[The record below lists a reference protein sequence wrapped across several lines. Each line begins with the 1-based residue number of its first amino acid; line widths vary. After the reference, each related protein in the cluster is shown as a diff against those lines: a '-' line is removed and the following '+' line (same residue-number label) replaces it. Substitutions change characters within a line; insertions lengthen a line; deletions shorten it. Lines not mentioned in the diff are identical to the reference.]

1 MPNTLTGASA
11 ANMDVVAGPPPYADQ
26 LWPAAPPPG
35 QHPTAFSPSAPHKA
49 VQAATARDLVLIGAL
64 FLGALGLHIAA
75 MWPAY
80 PGTSASPIVSSTSE
94 TALYIGLELG
104 WALAGAL
111 VLTRLSVRGG
121 ILLGAGVG
129 AVELGYLVADSA
141 SSVQG
146 YGGQT
151 PGVWLAVSGLGVGLA
166 GVLLGAGTVAV
177 GSPRQRLAPER
188 QPRAILMVMAAFL
201 ATAAFLPSWDRFSAV
216 ASATGQSAS
225 FTAGNAFSQG
235 AGPLAGDLVAAIAI
249 AFIPLIATY
258 WHPAKLGLWATA
270 GVMLALASQLASAFV
285 QVHTAISPALSA
297 GLMHS
302 FGVTPAQVRSLGVHF
317 SISLTNWWTADV
329 AAVAALAALVAWDLL
344 AARQEPEEPGTAD
357 EPA

>member
-1 MPNTLTGASA
+1 M
-11 ANMDVVAGPPPYADQ
+11 
-26 LWPAAPPPG
+26 
-35 QHPTAFSPSAPHKA
+35 
-49 VQAATARDLVLIGAL
+49 
-64 FLGALGLHIAA
+64 
-75 MWPAY
+75 
-80 PGTSASPIVSSTSE
+80 
-94 TALYIGLELG
+94 
-104 WALAGAL
+104 
-111 VLTRLSVRGG
+111 
-121 ILLGAGVG
+121 
-129 AVELGYLVADSA
+129 
-141 SSVQG
+141 
-146 YGGQT
+146 
-151 PGVWLAVSGLGVGLA
+151 
-166 GVLLGAGTVAV
+166 
-177 GSPRQRLAPER
+177 
-188 QPRAILMVMAAFL
+188 
-201 ATAAFLPSWDRFSAV
+201 
-216 ASATGQSAS
+216 
-225 FTAGNAFSQG
+225 
-235 AGPLAGDLVAAIAI
+235 AGDLVAAIAI